1 MDKRIERMQRKV
13 EGSPNVESMLSA
25 VRDLRKE
32 REKVKELQSQ
42 KTEQRTT
49 IGKLKWQISKKY
61 LSSYNSKKY
70 FFVFE
75 LILTMVLFYLQHILI
90 NESLA

>member
-1 MDKRIERMQRKV
+1 MQRKV

-32 REKVKELQSQ
+32 REKVKELQTQ

-49 IGKLKWQISKKY
+49 IGKSKTTIVIAELPLCIYSRYK
-61 LSSYNSKKY
+61 LRVPMFSFSS
-70 FFVFE
+70 F
-75 LILTMVLFYLQHILI
+75 
-90 NESLA
+90 

>member
-1 MDKRIERMQRKV
+1 MQRKV

-32 REKVKELQSQ
+32 REKVKELQTQ

-49 IGKLKWQISKKY
+49 IGKSKT
-61 LSSYNSKKY
+61 
-70 FFVFE
+70 
-75 LILTMVLFYLQHILI
+75 TMVFVGLP
-90 NESLA
+90 

>member
-32 REKVKELQSQ
+32 REKVKELQTQ

-49 IGKLKWQISKKY
+49 IGKLKRQMSKKIFVIFF
-61 LSSYNSKKY
+61 SY
-70 FFVFE
+70 FQV
-75 LILTMVLFYLQHILI
+75 ILYNGLFLL
-90 NESLA
+90 

>member
-32 REKVKELQSQ
+32 REKVKELQTQ

-49 IGKLKWQISKKY
+49 IGKLKRQMSKKIFII
-61 LSSYNSKKY
+61 LLLFFSY
-70 FFVFE
+70 FQV
-75 LILTMVLFYLQHILI
+75 ILYNGLFLL
-90 NESLA
+90 

>member
-32 REKVKELQSQ
+32 REKVKELQTQ

-49 IGKLKWQISKKY
+49 IGKLKRQMTRKC
-61 LSSYNSKKY
+61 LSSKNNLS
-70 FFVFE
+70 VFQ
-75 LILTMVLFYLQHILI
+75 LLHTLVLFHFQHILI

>member
-1 MDKRIERMQRKV
+1 MFKNLFKEKDIVDKRIERMQRKV

-32 REKVKELQSQ
+32 REKVKELQTQ

-49 IGKLKWQISKKY
+49 IGKCKL
-61 LSSYNSKKY
+61 
-70 FFVFE
+70 
-75 LILTMVLFYLQHILI
+75 
-90 NESLA
+90 